1 VAGFLAYIT
10 TSRAAVLIKQQAPE
24 CHSRLASCKQ
34 KKRGNLYC
42 AMDASLRTLPPASSF
57 PGEARSAVSSL
68 LLCPGASAL
77 DTVSSHLPPPATIPP
92 SSLGSGV
99 YHRQCELLRQFAA
112 SRPTAC
118 SSSSTTTTDDE
129 AQRQKVYRGVRQ
141 RQWGRWVAEIRLPQN
156 RARVWLGTYGSP
168 DTAALAYDRAAF
180 RLRGEYARLNFPGI
194 MDGPDCPESL
204 RQLRGAVDAKIRAIR
219 AHRKQAKL
227 ARKQQR
233 TRSEGADDQAP
244 ASTATPPRPV
254 LSEGAATTPDG
265 GVLSVSADGEMP
277 LEHMPSFDPELIW
290 EVLNF

>member
-1 VAGFLAYIT
+1 
-10 TSRAAVLIKQQAPE
+10 
-24 CHSRLASCKQ
+24 
-34 KKRGNLYC
+34 
-42 AMDASLRTLPPASSF
+42 MDASLRTLPPASSF

-180 RLRGEYARLNFPGI
+180 RLRGEYARLNFPGV
-194 MDGPDCPESL
+194 MDGADCPGDL
-204 RQLRGAVDAKIRAIR
+204 RQLRGAVDAKIRAR
-219 AHRKQAKL
+219 RKQAKL
-227 ARKQQR
+227 ARKQS
-233 TRSEGADDQAP
+233 RSEGADDQAP

-254 LSEGAATTPDG
+254 LSEGAATTSETPDG
-265 GVLSVSADGEMP
+265 VRSVSADGDLP
-277 LEHMPSFDPELIW
+277 LEHMPSFDPELVW